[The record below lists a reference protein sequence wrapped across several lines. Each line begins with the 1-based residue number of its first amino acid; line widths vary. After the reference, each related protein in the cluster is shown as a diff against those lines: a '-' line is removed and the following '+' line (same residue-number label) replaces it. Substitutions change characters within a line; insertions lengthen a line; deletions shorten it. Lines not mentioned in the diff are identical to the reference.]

1 MFYASSQ
8 TFNKLITSSK
18 SINTWKWRGL
28 SLSRRIQKVK
38 KFEILKI
45 FYKSAVKLIS
55 QDLIKEAKAALYSFI
70 LNGKDK
76 VKRDALISS
85 IKKTD

>member
-1 MFYASSQ
+1 MFYPSSQ

-28 SLSRRIQKVK
+28 SLLGRIQKVK

-55 QDLIKEAKAALYSFI
+55 
-70 LNGKDK
+70 
-76 VKRDALISS
+76 
-85 IKKTD
+85 